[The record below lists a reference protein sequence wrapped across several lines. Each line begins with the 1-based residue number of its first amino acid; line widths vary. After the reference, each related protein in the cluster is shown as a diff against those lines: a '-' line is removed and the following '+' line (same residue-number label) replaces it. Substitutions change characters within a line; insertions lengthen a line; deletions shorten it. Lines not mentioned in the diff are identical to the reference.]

1 MRRETRFAGA
11 PGPAAIPGWRNAGIK
26 RMIQERVAGIQQLLG
41 SAVGATQSGL
51 ATCIDR
57 PNGLSPRA
65 AVCAQFSGGSSMEKP
80 DAANPFGDFTKMLE
94 QFKLP
99 GFDVPAIM
107 EARRKDVEA
116 LVTANQTAFQGMQSL
131 AQKQAEMLR
140 TTLSE
145 IQALAGQMTAAGGAA
160 SPQAAELVQQTLH
173 KTLANMQQLA
183 QAAYQSQAES
193 YAVIQKRVEENVE
206 ELRTLLQQKK

>member
-1 MRRETRFAGA
+1 M
-11 PGPAAIPGWRNAGIK
+11 
-26 RMIQERVAGIQQLLG
+26 ER
-41 SAVGATQSGL
+41 
-51 ATCIDR
+51 
-57 PNGLSPRA
+57 
-65 AVCAQFSGGSSMEKP
+65 P

-116 LVTANQTAFQGMQSL
+116 LVTANQAALQGMQSL

-140 TTLSE
+140 STLSE
-145 IQALAGQMTAAGGAA
+145 LQSLAGQFSAAGGAPSA
-160 SPQAAELVQQTLH
+160 QTAELVQQTLH
-173 KTLANMQQLA
+173 KALADMQQLA

-193 YAVIQKRVEENVE
+193 YAVIAKRVEENVQ
-206 ELRTLLQQKK
+206 ELKTLLQPKT

>member
-1 MRRETRFAGA
+1 M
-11 PGPAAIPGWRNAGIK
+11 
-26 RMIQERVAGIQQLLG
+26 ER
-41 SAVGATQSGL
+41 
-51 ATCIDR
+51 
-57 PNGLSPRA
+57 
-65 AVCAQFSGGSSMEKP
+65 P

-116 LVTANQTAFQGMQSL
+116 LVTANQAALQGMQSL

-140 TTLSE
+140 STLGELQS
-145 IQALAGQMTAAGGAA
+145 LAGQFSAAGGAPSA
-160 SPQAAELVQQTLH
+160 QTAELVQQTLH
-173 KTLANMQQLA
+173 KALADMQQLA

-193 YAVIQKRVEENVE
+193 YAVIAKRVEENVQ
-206 ELRTLLQQKK
+206 ELKTLLQPKT

>member
-1 MRRETRFAGA
+1 M
-11 PGPAAIPGWRNAGIK
+11 
-26 RMIQERVAGIQQLLG
+26 ER
-41 SAVGATQSGL
+41 
-51 ATCIDR
+51 
-57 PNGLSPRA
+57 
-65 AVCAQFSGGSSMEKP
+65 P

-116 LVTANQTAFQGMQSL
+116 LVTANQAALQGMQSL

-140 TTLSE
+140 STLSE
-145 IQALAGQMTAAGGAA
+145 LQSLAGQFSASGGAPSA
-160 SPQAAELVQQTLH
+160 QTAELVQQTLH
-173 KTLANMQQLA
+173 KALADMQQLA

-193 YAVIQKRVEENVE
+193 YAVIAKRVEENVQ
-206 ELRTLLQQKK
+206 ELKTLLQPKT

>member
-1 MRRETRFAGA
+1 M
-11 PGPAAIPGWRNAGIK
+11 
-26 RMIQERVAGIQQLLG
+26 ER
-41 SAVGATQSGL
+41 
-51 ATCIDR
+51 
-57 PNGLSPRA
+57 
-65 AVCAQFSGGSSMEKP
+65 P

-116 LVTANQTAFQGMQSL
+116 LVTANQAALQGMQSL

-140 TTLSE
+140 STLGELQS
-145 IQALAGQMTAAGGAA
+145 LAGQFSAAGGAPSA
-160 SPQAAELVQQTLH
+160 QTAALVQQTLH
-173 KTLANMQQLA
+173 KALADMQQLA

-193 YAVIQKRVEENVE
+193 YAVIAKRVEENVQ
-206 ELRTLLQQKK
+206 ELKTLLQPKT

>member
-1 MRRETRFAGA
+1 M
-11 PGPAAIPGWRNAGIK
+11 
-26 RMIQERVAGIQQLLG
+26 ER
-41 SAVGATQSGL
+41 
-51 ATCIDR
+51 
-57 PNGLSPRA
+57 
-65 AVCAQFSGGSSMEKP
+65 P

-116 LVTANQTAFQGMQSL
+116 LVTANQAALQGMQSL

-145 IQALAGQMTAAGGAA
+145 LQSLATQFSTSGGAPSA
-160 SPQAAELVQQTLH
+160 QTAELVQQTLH
-173 KTLANMQQLA
+173 KALADMQQLA

-193 YAVIQKRVEENVE
+193 YAVIAKRVEENVQ
-206 ELRTLLQQKK
+206 ELKTLLQPKK

>member
-1 MRRETRFAGA
+1 MERF
-11 PGPAAIPGWRNAGIK
+11 
-26 RMIQERVAGIQQLLG
+26 
-41 SAVGATQSGL
+41 
-51 ATCIDR
+51 
-57 PNGLSPRA
+57 
-65 AVCAQFSGGSSMEKP
+65 

-116 LVTANQTAFQGMQSL
+116 LVTANQAALQGMQSL

-140 TTLSE
+140 STLGELQS
-145 IQALAGQMTAAGGAA
+145 LAGQFSTAGGAPSA
-160 SPQAAELVQQTLH
+160 QTAELVQQTLH
-173 KTLANMQQLA
+173 KALADMQQLA

-193 YAVIQKRVEENVE
+193 YAVIAKRVEENVQ
-206 ELRTLLQQKK
+206 ELKTLLQPKK

>member
-1 MRRETRFAGA
+1 M
-11 PGPAAIPGWRNAGIK
+11 
-26 RMIQERVAGIQQLLG
+26 ER
-41 SAVGATQSGL
+41 
-51 ATCIDR
+51 
-57 PNGLSPRA
+57 
-65 AVCAQFSGGSSMEKP
+65 P

-116 LVTANQTAFQGMQSL
+116 LVTANQAALQGMQSL

-140 TTLSE
+140 STLGELQS
-145 IQALAGQMTAAGGAA
+145 LAGQFSAAGGAPSA
-160 SPQAAELVQQTLH
+160 QTAELVQQTLH
-173 KTLANMQQLA
+173 KALADMQQLA

-193 YAVIQKRVEENVE
+193 YAVIAKRVEENVQ
-206 ELRTLLQQKK
+206 ELKTLLQPKP

>member
-1 MRRETRFAGA
+1 M
-11 PGPAAIPGWRNAGIK
+11 
-26 RMIQERVAGIQQLLG
+26 
-41 SAVGATQSGL
+41 
-51 ATCIDR
+51 DR
-57 PNGLSPRA
+57 
-65 AVCAQFSGGSSMEKP
+65 P

-116 LVTANQTAFQGMQSL
+116 LVTANQAALQGMQSL

-140 TTLSE
+140 STLGELQS
-145 IQALAGQMTAAGGAA
+145 LAGQFSAAGGAPSA
-160 SPQAAELVQQTLH
+160 QTAELVQQTLH
-173 KTLANMQQLA
+173 KALADMQQLA

-193 YAVIQKRVEENVE
+193 YAVIAKRVEENVQ
-206 ELRTLLQQKK
+206 ELKTLLQPKT

>member
-1 MRRETRFAGA
+1 M
-11 PGPAAIPGWRNAGIK
+11 
-26 RMIQERVAGIQQLLG
+26 ER
-41 SAVGATQSGL
+41 
-51 ATCIDR
+51 
-57 PNGLSPRA
+57 
-65 AVCAQFSGGSSMEKP
+65 P

-116 LVTANQTAFQGMQSL
+116 LVTANQAALQGMQSL

-140 TTLSE
+140 STLGELQS
-145 IQALAGQMTAAGGAA
+145 LASQFSASGGAPSA
-160 SPQAAELVQQTLH
+160 QTADLVQQTLH
-173 KTLANMQQLA
+173 KALADMQQLA

-193 YAVIQKRVEENVE
+193 YAVIAKRVEENVQ
-206 ELRTLLQQKK
+206 ELKTLLQPKK